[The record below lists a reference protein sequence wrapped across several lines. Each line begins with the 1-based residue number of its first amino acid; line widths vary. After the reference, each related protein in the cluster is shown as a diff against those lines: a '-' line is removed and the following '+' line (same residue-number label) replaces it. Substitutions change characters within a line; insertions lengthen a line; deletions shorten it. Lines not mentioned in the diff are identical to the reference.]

1 MNAFL
6 LLAAILLWAVPST
19 AQHQH
24 IHANTKGP
32 NGGRMVD
39 VAGIH
44 AELVVD
50 DRTLTIYTFDED
62 GQPLSTR
69 GYTGS
74 VSIVSRGN
82 SETVLLAPIGQTAL
96 RGKAQTRPGPDASYT
111 IALEAGPAAGGQGLR
126 AR

>member
-1 MNAFL
+1 MNAVL
-6 LLAAILLWAVPST
+6 LVTAMLLWAVPST

-24 IHANTKGP
+24 IHVNTKGP
-32 NGGRMVD
+32 NGGRMQD

-50 DRTLTIYTFDED
+50 DRTLTVYTFDEE
-62 GQPLSTR
+62 GQPLSAR

-82 SETVLLAPIGQTAL
+82 HETVPLAPLGQTAL
-96 RGKAQTRPGPDASYT
+96 RGKAQTRPGPDASFT
-111 IALEAGPAAGGQGLR
+111 IALEAGPVTGGQGLR

>member
-1 MNAFL
+1 MKQA
-6 LLAAILLWAVPST
+6 LLAVMPSLWAVPSL

-50 DRTLTIYTFDED
+50 DRTVTLYTFDED

-74 VSIVSRGN
+74 VLIVSRGT
-82 SETVLLAPIGQTAL
+82 SETVPLAPVGQTAL

-111 IALEAGPAAGGQGLR
+111 ITLEAGPANSGQGLR

>member
-1 MNAFL
+1 MNALL
-6 LLAAILLWAVPST
+6 LLAAMLLWAVPST

-24 IHANTKGP
+24 IHTNTKGP

-74 VSIVSRGN
+74 VLIVSQGN
-82 SETVLLAPIGQTAL
+82 SETVPLAPVGQTAL
-96 RGKAQTRPGPDASYT
+96 RGNAQNRPGPDASFT
-111 IALEAGPAAGGQGLR
+111 IALEAGPVKGGQGLR

>member
-1 MNAFL
+1 MNAL
-6 LLAAILLWAVPST
+6 LLLTAMLLWAVPST

-24 IHANTKGP
+24 VHINTKGP
-32 NGGRMVD
+32 NGGRMQD

-44 AELVVD
+44 AELVID
-50 DRTLTIYTFDED
+50 GRTLTVYTFDEE

-82 SETVLLAPIGQTAL
+82 RETVALVPLGQTAL
-96 RGKAQTRPGPDASYT
+96 RGVAQIRPGPDATFT
-111 IALEAGPAAGGQGLR
+111 IALEAGPATGGQGLR